1 MRINNKRSTSF
12 WILIILGVIIL
23 IAFYVFDKPI
33 FNMLSKWDIALLF
46 VLQLIVTGIIQLIF
60 QLQHT
65 KILKN
70 IEWNNKKREQAISVA
85 SLFAEWIN
93 KPMNK
98 KEVNRLNWEV
108 MLWVDDD
115 LAKKISM
122 RLQNDQT
129 AANIQEILIDIR
141 KKIQGDTT
149 TLKPSDIVYYP

>member
-1 MRINNKRSTSF
+1 
-12 WILIILGVIIL
+12 
-23 IAFYVFDKPI
+23 
-33 FNMLSKWDIALLF
+33 MLSKWDIALLF